1 MLECGRVIIFEKVI
15 MWPYLINRYSQY
27 DLLIDLMWGVLA
39 MKMRHILV
47 LLLLC
52 NCIPMVCSAVVIQ
65 PTGNGPG
72 WNWSGTTELHITSSG
87 DYTSAPSAWKSILR
101 TPL

>member
-1 MLECGRVIIFEKVI
+1 MSK
-15 MWPYLINRYSQY
+15 YSLY

-39 MKMRHILV
+39 MKMRHVLV

-52 NCIPMVCSAVVIQ
+52 ICTPMACNAVVIQ
-65 PTGNGPG
+65 PIGSGPG

-87 DYTSAPSAWKSILR
+87 DYASAPGVAFPKITR
-101 TPL
+101 GVF